1 MKASANHVTRVNID
15 HIDVNE
21 CNIFIKSLKNLLEK
35 DESLVYS
42 LFDFHPLGVGTM
54 VERSP
59 YTLGQLLDI
68 LERLENKGFIKENIP
83 NYYIK
88 NI

>member
-1 MKASANHVTRVNID
+1 MHNID
-15 HIDVNE
+15 DFLKTME
-21 CNIFIKSLKNLLEK
+21 LDSAFCMEQMDFKKNLLEK

-59 YTLGQLLDI
+59 YTLSQLLDI

>member
-1 MKASANHVTRVNID
+1 MLFVWSKWTL
-15 HIDVNE
+15 
-21 CNIFIKSLKNLLEK
+21 KKNLLEK

-59 YTLGQLLDI
+59 YTLSQLLDI

>member
-1 MKASANHVTRVNID
+1 
-15 HIDVNE
+15 
-21 CNIFIKSLKNLLEK
+21 
-35 DESLVYS
+35 
-42 LFDFHPLGVGTM
+42 M

-59 YTLGQLLDI
+59 YTLSQLLDI